1 MRWPERAA
9 SNGYDLGRD
18 APFEIVRLPAHSS
31 RLANVKRRPQ
41 AAPLFFSAAARGALR
56 RLRQG
61 GQIGLGGRKRALA
74 VGPDRVEPFC
84 PLKQHD
90 RRLAV
95 LSALVGEPDGRLH
108 SFQRGG
114 EGLLLVVEL
123 DRPVPLALE
132 HDELCE
138 RHLVEPAEQPDQ
150 QDDGD
155 RYPDQPEQKTST
167 HCVLLSG
174 LPT

>member
-1 MRWPERAA
+1 MRWPKRAA

-18 APFEIVRLPAHSS
+18 APFGIVRLPAHSS

-90 RRLAV
+90 
-95 LSALVGEPDGRLH
+95 D
-108 SFQRGG
+108 
-114 EGLLLVVEL
+114 
-123 DRPVPLALE
+123 
-132 HDELCE
+132 
-138 RHLVEPAEQPDQ
+138 
-150 QDDGD
+150 
-155 RYPDQPEQKTST
+155 
-167 HCVLLSG
+167 G
-174 LPT
+174 LPFFPHSLASRMAACIASNGAEKDCSWSLNLTAQFPLRLSTMNCVSAT